1 MTRRPARRGDSAQI
15 PGDLDVVVV
24 GAGVSGLEAAHRL
37 VAAGQR
43 VWVLE
48 ARARVGGRIDTHRP
62 PGWAHPVE
70 GGAEFVHGRP
80 PALIQALAAAGARIG
95 LHAQR
100 HHFARAGRVRAADSL
115 WGAAQQLMERLPDQD
130 VPFDAL
136 LRRREVVKGASREV
150 QRLLRS
156 FVEGF
161 NAADAAR
168 VSARSLILQARAEEA
183 EQGDRLYRVV
193 DGYDQLPRHLA
204 RRFSDGDGAGAGDA
218 GARLRLASVVSA
230 IHWRESGP
238 WVRVRWRGAHGGAGG
253 EVRARA
259 VLLTLPL
266 GVLKLAPS
274 QVGAVRFVPPL
285 PRAKRSAIQRL
296 AMGNVT
302 KLVVRFRAPVT
313 GGALGRLPADLS
325 FLHSPGAPVPTWWIP
340 RPHSARELVG
350 WVAGP
355 AAARFAAR
363 ARRQRPG
370 SPTPDP
376 LRPALGGLARAL
388 GLRVGE
394 VLDAVED
401 ARLFDWASDPY
412 ARGAYSWIP
421 AGALDAPAALAL
433 PIDGRL
439 FFAGEASDTS
449 GEPGTV
455 HAALATGRRAAR
467 EILRQLRMRS
477 PLPRRTAGEGI

>member
-1 MTRRPARRGDSAQI
+1 MRKPAREREAVQLFEDV
-15 PGDLDVVVV
+15 DLVVV
-24 GAGVSGLEAAHRL
+24 GAGVAGLEAARRL
-37 VAAGQR
+37 LAAGQR

-48 ARARVGGRIDTHRP
+48 ARPRVGGRIDTHRP
-62 PGWAHPVE
+62 PGWAHPIE

-80 PALIQALAAAGARIG
+80 RALIQALAAARARIG
-95 LHAQR
+95 AHQPR

-115 WGAAQQLMERLPDQD
+115 WVAAQQLMERLPDED

-136 LRRREVVKGASREV
+136 LRRRDFVRGASREV

-168 VSARSLILQARAEEA
+168 VSARGLILQARAEEA
-183 EQGDRLYRVV
+183 DQGNHLYRVL
-193 DGYDQLPRHLA
+193 DGYDQLPHYLA
-204 RRFSDGDGAGAGDA
+204 RRFSASGDEGR
-218 GARLRLASVVSA
+218 ARLRLASVVSV

-238 WVRVRWRGAHGGAGG
+238 GVRVRWRGALGGAAG

-259 VLLTLPL
+259 VLVTVPL
-266 GVLKLAPS
+266 GVLKLAPPHP
-274 QVGAVRFVPPL
+274 GAVRFVPPL
-285 PRAKRSAIQRL
+285 PPAKRSAIQRL

-313 GGALGRLPADLS
+313 GGVLGRLPADLS
-325 FLHSPGAPVPTWWIP
+325 FLHTPGAPVPTWWIP
-340 RPHSARELVG
+340 RPQSARELVG

-355 AAARFAAR
+355 AAARFAERMRRPHAR
-363 ARRQRPG
+363 SAK
-370 SPTPDP
+370 PDP
-376 LRPALGGLARAL
+376 LRTAVGGLARAL

-394 VLDAVED
+394 VLDAIED
-401 ARLFDWASDPY
+401 ARVFDWASDPY

-433 PIDGRL
+433 PVDGRL

-467 EILRQLRMRS
+467 EILRQLGSR
-477 PLPRRTAGEGI
+477 AGQG